1 MYPCPAINLIQGVVH
16 GFLIDSLAP
25 DHWNGFPETEEECQ
39 RFGGETDL
47 VCHKDPPKSFT
58 IQHMIPSQ
66 HSCSKF
72 EESLSFKDKYLAF
85 VSMSIDS
92 QSMIMSNYLLW
103 LEL

>member
-16 GFLIDSLAP
+16 GFLIDSLTP

-39 RFGGETDL
+39 WFGGETDL
-47 VCHKDPPKSFT
+47 VCHKDPSKSFT

-72 EESLSFKDKYLAF
+72 EESYHLKTNILHLSPCQL
-85 VSMSIDS
+85 IHN
-92 QSMIMSNYLLW
+92 Q
-103 LEL
+103 